1 MVRAAVLPA
10 VSPPLEIIGIEL
22 PEPGPGRVR
31 EQEPDPAPELPEFN
45 PLRWPPCECAR
56 CRSREDDAAGDSTL
70 IRQLRARVT
79 EENGLRSSLRRTR

>member
-1 MVRAAVLPA
+1 MRDQ
-10 VSPPLEIIGIEL
+10 E
-22 PEPGPGRVR
+22 PEP
-31 EQEPDPAPELPEFN
+31 EPELSEFN

-56 CRSREDDAAGDSTL
+56 CRSREDDAAGDSAS

>member
-1 MVRAAVLPA
+1 MK
-10 VSPPLEIIGIEL
+10 
-22 PEPGPGRVR
+22 
-31 EQEPDPAPELPEFN
+31 EQEPTPEPEFPEFN

-56 CRSREDDAAGDSTL
+56 CRAGGDDDAGDSAS

>member
-10 VSPPLEIIGIEL
+10 VGAPLEIASIEL
-22 PEPGPGRVR
+22 PEPGPGQVR
-31 EQEPDPAPELPEFN
+31 KPDPSPGEPEFN

-70 IRQLRARVT
+70 IRQLRARVV

>member
-1 MVRAAVLPA
+1 MVPAAVLPA
-10 VSPPLEIIGIEL
+10 VGAPLEITGIEL

-56 CRSREDDAAGDSTL
+56 CRSREDSTL